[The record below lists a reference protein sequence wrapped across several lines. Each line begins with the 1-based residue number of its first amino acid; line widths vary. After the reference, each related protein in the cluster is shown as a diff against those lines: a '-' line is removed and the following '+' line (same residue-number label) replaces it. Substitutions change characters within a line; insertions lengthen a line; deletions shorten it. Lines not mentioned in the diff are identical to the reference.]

1 MSKIAPYY
9 PGIEVPK
16 VNVPIIYKSHIKYIE
31 ALKQNNRYL
40 KYANSEK
47 KELFA
52 KYDELFKDYSETKII
67 QLTNSDEY
75 SKHSLFDILLPED
88 IFENIHQS
96 QTGINRIY
104 LYKIRGTDHIVAV
117 KLIFYI
123 DQSEFFK
130 VEDEFLTSLRC
141 SHSKYLLTSHRLV
154 YDEHKIGIIMD
165 YGGTSINNIWDKF
178 ETNADSIIN
187 LFLKLATDLNSI
199 YNENIGYFML
209 IAPPQIL
216 VNYAYKGFSYTDLVK
231 LDYIKYSSHLV
242 QKRIKQIRIQTL
254 APEIEYCMKHIIN
267 FQKLKETNNPYYL
280 VAEYSLGLTMY
291 LIIIKELRKKKDV
304 QNEAEYFRFQKGIKK
319 ELKNVFKNKTCEK
332 EKGIIQLIMKCIE
345 FDPKNRITFA
355 KIIQILIRLKNL

>member
-40 KYANSEK
+40 KYTNSEK

-88 IFENIHQS
+88 IFEDN
-96 QTGINRIY
+96 Y
-104 LYKIRGTDHIVAV
+104 LYHRGNQISLLKIRGTDHIVAV
-117 KLIFYI
+117 KLIFN
-123 DQSEFFK
+123 DQSEFSK

-154 YDEHKIGIIMD
+154 YDEHRIGIIMD
-165 YGGTSINNIWDKF
+165 YGGNSINNIWDKF

-199 YNENIGYFML
+199 YNENIGYFMQ
-209 IAPPQIL
+209 ITPFQIL
-216 VNYAYKGFSYTDLVK
+216 VNYAYKGFSYNDLVK

-242 QKRIKQIRIQTL
+242 QKRIKQIRMVTL
-254 APEIEYCMKHIIN
+254 APEIEYRMTHGIN
-267 FQKLKETNNPYYL
+267 FQMPKETNNPYYL
-280 VAEYSLGLTMY
+280 VGEYSLGITMHF
-291 LIIIKELRKKKDV
+291 IIMKKINTRDIMKKKNV
-304 QNEAEYFRFQKGIKK
+304 QNEAEYFLFQNCIQK
-319 ELKNVFKNKTCEK
+319 ELENVFENKTDEK

-345 FDPKNRITFA
+345 FESKN
-355 KIIQILIRLKNL
+355 